1 MLSLSGRPAKN
12 KRGAARDRE
21 GGDNQTNGTQDDP
34 LHDTPLPRVRIE
46 TSLIGWSKEVRI
58 CLVARSRTSIARLC
72 VRVFTARKRLIRY
85 LSPQQEIGAATP
97 ALLLK
102 TDDNHML
109 LFDLDRATHGTTRQ
123 RKLGDMQLSVGKY
136 KSGKPKLG
144 NEHFNQQWDTWVEPM
159 VADMEKLHGG
169 GLACL
174 MRRRH
179 LAQSLAA
186 DASARAKAERD
197 VICALEQVEVEKAAL
212 HIQGNRQSFARYNRA
227 PTIRCK
233 EVRSCSRGAGGGEG
247 MDVAETCLTHS
258 PPSPGA

>member
-72 VRVFTARKRLIRY
+72 RLSEFSPREASYVRY

-102 TDDNHML
+102 TNDNKML

-159 VADMEKLHGG
+159 VAAMEKLHGG

-174 MRRRH
+174 LRRRH
-179 LAQSLAA
+179 LAQSLAE

-227 PTIRCK
+227 RTIRCK
-233 EVRSCSRGAGGGEG
+233 EVRACSRGAGGGEREW
-247 MDVAETCLTHS
+247 MWRKPA
-258 PPSPGA
+258 